1 MLRFKSIFSRI
12 IFLHTI
18 AVVLTAILMPSV
30 LLFLLNSEVTDLQ
43 RTTMLKQA
51 DRLARHLSRRADGSW
66 AFNLPPELQ
75 SQYSS
80 DYGRYFYAV
89 IDKSRNVL
97 FSSLKTE
104 RPIFASDALKP
115 KAASLTVSE
124 RGSDISGVSLPKTI
138 NGQNLWIQVA
148 EDLSHRD
155 VLTDDVVRHFV
166 QRVGWITLPVLI
178 LLLTIDILIFRRA
191 ARPLLEVS
199 ERALA
204 ITPKRL
210 DVRLPAT
217 QIPIEIQPLVQ
228 AINQALERLEHGFTV
243 QREFTADA
251 AHELRTPLTILR
263 NRTDQIADPKIAKA
277 LREDISG
284 MTRIIS
290 QMLDIAELDALTIGP
305 SDSADLE
312 SVCIRV
318 IEDLAP
324 LALADGK
331 NIAFSGTDTPVHVR
345 GKEEALYRALRNLIE
360 NAISQTA
367 PATTVEVALKNTGA
381 VSIADEG
388 PGIRNEERELIFRR
402 FWRRDRR
409 APGSAGLGLA
419 IVQRIIET
427 HGGRIS
433 VENRPTGGACFTLTF
448 ELVGKALDPVGFR
461 SL

>member
-1 MLRFKSIFSRI
+1 MLRFKSLFTRI

-30 LLFLLNSEVTDLQ
+30 LLFLLNSEVSDLQ

-51 DRLARHLSRRADGSW
+51 ERLARYLSHQTDGTW
-66 AFNLPPELQ
+66 TFNLPPELQ

-89 IDKSRNVL
+89 IDKDGDVL
-97 FSSLKTE
+97 FSSLRTKL
-104 RPIFASDALKP
+104 PIFAGDTLKP
-115 KAASLTVSE
+115 DASALTVSE
-124 RGSDISGVSLPKTI
+124 RGSDITGVSLPMTI
-138 NGQNLWIQVA
+138 DGQDLWIQVA

-155 VLTDDVVRHFV
+155 VLTDDVVRDFI

-178 LLLTIDILIFRRA
+178 MLLTTDILIFRRA
-191 ARPLLEVS
+191 ARPLLEAS

-217 QIPIEIQPLVQ
+217 QIPIEIQPLVE

-263 NRTDQIADPKIAKA
+263 NRTDQVADPKVAKA

-290 QMLDIAELDALTIGP
+290 QMLDIAELDALTIAP
-305 SDSADLE
+305 SDTADLE
-312 SVCIRV
+312 SVCVRV

-324 LALADGK
+324 LALAAGRS
-331 NIAFSGTDTPVHVR
+331 IAFSGPDTAVHVR
-345 GKEEALYRALRNLIE
+345 GKEEALYRALRNIIE
-360 NAISQTA
+360 NAINQTA
-367 PATTVEVALKNTGA
+367 PATTVEVTLKASGE

-388 PGIRNEERELIFRR
+388 PGIKNEERELIFRR

-409 APGSAGLGLA
+409 TPGSAGLGLA
-419 IVQRIIET
+419 IVQRIVET
-427 HGGRIS
+427 HGGSIS
-433 VENRPTGGACFTLTF
+433 VENRPTGGARFTLTF
-448 ELVGKALDPVGFR
+448 EPAPLVLAG
-461 SL
+461 